1 MTITTT
7 TASITAAECDALVV
21 NLFEGVTEPGGATG
35 AVDRALDGLLT
46 RIIREEG
53 FEGKPGETLLVH
65 SQERLPAAR
74 VIVTGLGQPG
84 RLDLETVRKA
94 SSAALRRARDARAR
108 RVATIVHGAGAGG
121 LSPARAAQATVEGAV
136 LGTYEFLKYKS
147 DPQPRQV
154 EELLV
159 CEMDGSRISAV
170 EAGARRA
177 DVVSRAVNLARD
189 LVNSPANEVTPSA
202 LAQLATRMAAELG
215 LEALVL
221 ERPEAERL
229 GMGCYLAVAR
239 GSQEAPKFITLR
251 YRPSGESRGRLAI
264 IGKGVTFDSG
274 GLSLK
279 TAESMAT
286 MKDDMS
292 GAAAVLA
299 AMQAVAELK
308 PDREV
313 LAIVPAVENMPSGS
327 AMRPGDVVRAM
338 NGKTIEIENTDAEG
352 RLTLADALCY
362 AVREGCDEIIDL
374 ATLTGACVWALGR
387 VYSGVM
393 SNDEGLVER
402 LRASSQVSGD
412 RIWPLP
418 LSEDYRYL
426 IESQVADMKN
436 TGGREGGAITAALL
450 LSEFTDG
457 RPWAHIDIAGPAFLS
472 RDDGVIE
479 KGASGAGVRLLIE
492 YLCGEPA
499 A

>member
-1 MTITTT
+1 MIISVLN
-7 TASITAAECDALVV
+7 ASITDIECDAIVV
-21 NLFEGVTEPGGATG
+21 NLFQGVAAPGGATG
-35 AVDRALDGLLT
+35 AVDRALDGLLS
-46 RIIREEG
+46 RLIREEG
-53 FEGKPGETLLVH
+53 FEGKPGQTLLVH
-65 SQERLPAAR
+65 TQGRLPAAR
-74 VIVTGLGQPG
+74 VILTGLGEPEK
-84 RLDLETVRKA
+84 LDLDTVRRA
-94 SSAALRRARDARAR
+94 SAAALRRARDARAR

-121 LSPARAAQATVEGAV
+121 MAPARAAQATVEGAV

-147 DPQPRQV
+147 EPQPRQI

-159 CEMDGSRISAV
+159 AEMDASRLPSV
-170 EAGARRA
+170 QAGVSRG

-189 LVNSPANEVTPSA
+189 LVNSPANDITPSA
-202 LAQLATRMAAELG
+202 LALLATRVASETG

-251 YRPSGESRGRLAI
+251 YRPEGEPAGRVAI

-279 TAESMAT
+279 TAESMVT

-299 AMQAVAELK
+299 AMQAVAELR

-327 AMRPGDVVRAM
+327 AMRPGDVVCAM

-362 AVREGCDEIIDL
+362 AAREGCEELIDL

-393 SNDEGLVER
+393 SNNQDLVER
-402 LRASSQVSGD
+402 LKECSRVSGD
-412 RIWPLP
+412 RIWQLP

-450 LSEFTDG
+450 LSEFTEG

-472 RDDGVIE
+472 QDNGVIE

>member
-1 MTITTT
+1 MIISSLN
-7 TASITAAECDALVV
+7 ASITEIECDAAVV
-21 NLFEGVTEPGGATG
+21 NLFQGVSSPGGAAG
-35 AVDRALDGLLT
+35 AVDRALDGLLS
-46 RIIREEG
+46 RLIREEG
-53 FEGKPGETLLVH
+53 FEGKPGQTLLVH
-65 SQERLPAAR
+65 THGRLPAGR
-74 VIVTGLGQPG
+74 VVLTGLGEAG
-84 RLDLETVRKA
+84 RLDLETVRRA
-94 SSAALRRARDARAR
+94 SSAALRRAREARAR

-121 LSPARAAQATVEGAV
+121 LESARAAQATVEGAA

-147 DPQPRQV
+147 EPDPRGI

-159 CEMDGSRISAV
+159 AEMDSSRMPSV
-170 EAGARRA
+170 RAGVQRGE
-177 DVVSRAVNLARD
+177 VVSRAVNFARD
-189 LVNSPANEVTPSA
+189 LVNSPANHITPSA
-202 LAQLATRMAAELG
+202 LALLATQMAAARG
-215 LEALVL
+215 LEALIL
-221 ERPEAERL
+221 ERADAERL

-251 YRPSGESRGRLAI
+251 YRPEGTPDGRVAI

-279 TAESMAT
+279 SAESMVT

-299 AMQAVAELK
+299 AMQAVAQLR
-308 PDREV
+308 PGREV

-338 NGKTIEIENTDAEG
+338 NGRTIEIENTDAEG

-362 AVREGCDEIIDL
+362 AVRAGCDELIDL

-387 VYSGVM
+387 VYSGLM
-393 SNDEGLVER
+393 SNNEELVER
-402 LRASSQVSGD
+402 LKACSRVCGD

-450 LSEFTDG
+450 LQEFTDG

-472 RDDGVIE
+472 QDNGIIE

-492 YLCGEPA
+492 HLCGGPA

>member
-1 MTITTT
+1 
-7 TASITAAECDALVV
+7 
-21 NLFEGVTEPGGATG
+21 
-35 AVDRALDGLLT
+35 
-46 RIIREEG
+46 
-53 FEGKPGETLLVH
+53 
-65 SQERLPAAR
+65 
-74 VIVTGLGQPG
+74 
-84 RLDLETVRKA
+84 
-94 SSAALRRARDARAR
+94 
-108 RVATIVHGAGAGG
+108 VA
-121 LSPARAAQATVEGAV
+121 
-136 LGTYEFLKYKS
+136 
-147 DPQPRQV
+147 
-154 EELLV
+154 
-159 CEMDGSRISAV
+159 EMDSSRMPAV
-170 EAGARRA
+170 RAGVQRGE
-177 DVVSRAVNLARD
+177 VVSRAVNFARD
-189 LVNSPANEVTPSA
+189 LVNSPANHITPSA
-202 LAQLATRMAAELG
+202 LALLATQMAAARG
-215 LEALVL
+215 LEALIL
-221 ERPEAERL
+221 ERADAERL

-251 YRPSGESRGRLAI
+251 YRPEGTPDGRVAI

-279 TAESMAT
+279 SAESMVT

-299 AMQAVAELK
+299 AMQAVAQLR
-308 PDREV
+308 PGREV

-338 NGKTIEIENTDAEG
+338 NGRTIEIENTDAEG

-362 AVREGCDEIIDL
+362 AVRAGCDELIDL

-387 VYSGVM
+387 VYSGLM
-393 SNDEGLVER
+393 SNNEELVER
-402 LRASSQVSGD
+402 LKACSRVCGD

-450 LSEFTDG
+450 LQEFTDG

-472 RDDGVIE
+472 QDNGIIE

-492 YLCGEPA
+492 HLCGGPA